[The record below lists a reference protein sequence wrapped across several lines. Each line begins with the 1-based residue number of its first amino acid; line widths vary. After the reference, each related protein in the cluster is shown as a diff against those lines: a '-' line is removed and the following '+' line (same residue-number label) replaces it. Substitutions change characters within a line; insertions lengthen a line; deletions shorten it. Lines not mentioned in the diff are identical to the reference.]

1 MAIDLLTY
9 DDTSVRIHGKEPTT
23 PMQPILNYGEYWHEM
38 GTEYKSLW
46 LSNALMVS
54 LQCMKQEQNLDV
66 YIEEGGAFITCARSF
81 EELFNEV
88 KKDVIQDDSSAR
100 RELRVRAT
108 PELSAVELEV
118 NPIIDVPART
128 GKRHPMRIQARTKAE
143 FEPGPVE
150 ID

>member
-1 MAIDLLTY
+1 MGVDLLTD
-9 DDTSVRIHGKEPTT
+9 DDTSVRIHGKEPTIL
-23 PMQPILNYGEYWHEM
+23 MQPILNYGEYWHER

-54 LQCMKQEQNLDV
+54 LLCIKQEQNLDV
-66 YIEEGGAFITCARSF
+66 DIEKRDASIICARRF
-81 EELFNEV
+81 EELFEEV

-118 NPIIDVPART
+118 NPIIDVPTRT
-128 GKRHPMRIQARTKAE
+128 GKKYPLRIQARTKAE